1 MPDRTI
7 PLEAAERARLI
18 ASLTTIRDTLDASGE
33 MLAAIHVT
41 HAIERIKP
49 SSPSVEPVVNLQR

>member
-7 PLEAAERARLI
+7 PLHDTERARLV
-18 ASLTTIRDTLDASGE
+18 ALLTEIRNSLDAVGE

-49 SSPSVEPVVNLQR
+49 CTPSDEPVVNLQG

>member
-7 PLEAAERARLI
+7 PLETSERARLV
-18 ASLTTIRDTLDASGE
+18 ASLTAIRNSLDAGGE

-49 SSPSVEPVVNLQR
+49 SSPSDEPVVNLQG